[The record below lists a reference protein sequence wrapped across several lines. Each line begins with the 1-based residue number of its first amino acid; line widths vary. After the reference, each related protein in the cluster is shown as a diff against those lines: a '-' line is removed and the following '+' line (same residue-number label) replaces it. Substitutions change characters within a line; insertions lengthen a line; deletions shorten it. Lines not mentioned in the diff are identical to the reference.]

1 MTEFLFST
9 LQNLYNFLTKSTS
22 RFNIYIEKIEE
33 LSEGLIT
40 KNLSV
45 TRWIGRA
52 ESIKA
57 VWNSYEALLSTLD

>member
-1 MTEFLFST
+1 M
-9 LQNLYNFLTKSTS
+9 
-22 RFNIYIEKIEE
+22 
-33 LSEGLIT
+33 